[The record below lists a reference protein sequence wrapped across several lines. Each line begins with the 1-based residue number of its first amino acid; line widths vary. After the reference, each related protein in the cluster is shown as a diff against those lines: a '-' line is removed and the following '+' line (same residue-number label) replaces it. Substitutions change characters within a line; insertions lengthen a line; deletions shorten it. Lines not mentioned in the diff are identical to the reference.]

1 MKNIALSQRVGKI
14 KPSATMAITAKAKA
28 LKAEGV
34 DVVGFGAGEPDFD
47 TPDFVKEAAI
57 DALRA
62 GKTKYT
68 PGAGIP
74 ELRDA
79 LCQSFRQEEGLEY
92 KREETIISSGGK
104 HALYNIFQAIL
115 SDGDEVI
122 IPIPYWVSFPDQVL
136 LAGGTPVFLHT
147 NEAEGFSFS
156 VEDLEKLITPKTRAM
171 VINSPSN
178 PSGAVLGEELLRDI
192 AKLAVEKDIYII
204 WDEIYKKINY
214 SGQKLR
220 SLPVIYPEGKSNVL
234 VCGGLSK
241 AFSMTGWRIG
251 WTLGDARVIN
261 AMSMIQDQSTSNPTS
276 FAQYGA
282 LAALRQGT
290 GHIGPWLAAFKE
302 RRDILLE
309 GFARIEGVSCARP
322 EGAFYVFP
330 NISCWFGKRWEK
342 GVIKDSHDAAAYLL
356 DYAKVAV
363 VPGEPFGSPENIR
376 LSYALATDDVRK
388 GMERIA
394 EAARA
399 LRP

>member
-1 MKNIALSQRVGKI
+1 MKNMVLSERVGKI

-28 LKAEGV
+28 LKAEGI
-34 DVVGFGAGEPDFD
+34 DIIGFGAGEPDFD

-79 LCQSFRQEEGLEY
+79 LCESFRQDEGLDY
-92 KREETIISSGGK
+92 KRGETIISSGGK

-136 LAGGTPVFLHT
+136 LAGGIPVFLNT
-147 NEAEGFSFS
+147 REEQGFSFS
-156 VEDLEKLITPKTRAM
+156 VEDLEKLITPKTRAV

-178 PSGAVLGEELLRDI
+178 PSGAALGEDLLRDI
-192 AKLAVEKDIYII
+192 LKLAVERDIYVI
-204 WDEIYKKINY
+204 WDEIYKKIY
-214 SGQKLR
+214 YGQGKLR
-220 SLPVIYPEGKSNVL
+220 SLPALYPEGRDNVL

-241 AFSMTGWRIG
+241 AYSMTGWRIG
-251 WTLGDARVIN
+251 WTLGHSKVIS
-261 AMSMIQDQSTSNPTS
+261 AMSMIQGQSTSNPTS

-282 LAALRQGT
+282 LAALRKGT
-290 GHIGPWLAAFKE
+290 EHIGPWLTAFRE

-309 GFARIEGVSCARP
+309 GFTKIEGASCAKP

-330 NISCWFGKRWEK
+330 NISCWFGKQWDK
-342 GVIKDSHDAAAYLL
+342 GVIKDSYDAAAYLL
-356 DYAKVAV
+356 EHAKVAV

-376 LSYALATDDVRK
+376 LSYALSTDDARK
-388 GMERIA
+388 GMNRII
-394 EAARA
+394 EASEA